1 VAHLHYL
8 VQQGKKWIYN
18 LFSSTEPQSKK
29 TTLPEQTKKKHKN
42 KLKPTLTHKKK
53 KKSEKKK

>member
-1 VAHLHYL
+1 VTHLHYL

-29 TTLPEQTKKKHKN
+29 TTLPEQTKKKTQKQVKTN
-42 KLKPTLTHKKK
+42 VDTQKKK
-53 KKSEKKK
+53 